1 MAIIIRINFNDFQ
14 SEFEAHEKDNFS
26 YEALE
31 ELFNYYNDLSEDIGE
46 DWELDVVGICC
57 EWNEMDKEEI
67 LRQYS
72 HHIDDEEAEEGEQFG
87 QILDYLKDYTHVIEV
102 EGDTWL
108 VRAF

>member
-1 MAIIIRINFNDFQ
+1 MAIILKMDFNDFRR
-14 SEFEAHEKDNFS
+14 EFQAHGRDNNFS

-31 ELFNYYNDLSEDIGE
+31 ELFNYYDDFSEDIGE

-72 HHIDDEEAEEGEQFG
+72 HYIDDEEAEEDEQLE
-87 QILDYLKDYTHVIEV
+87 QILDYLRYNKKVIDLEV
-102 EGDTWL
+102 GTWL
-108 VRAF
+108 VR